1 MHPQGYNQNALV
13 RIMSPLPWHPQSP
26 SLSIDSRLT
35 SQVHQLPA
43 FWDPDPDMI
52 SIRALKR
59 LCLTSLYYT
68 ENSSRIIPQAQPY

>member
-13 RIMSPLPWHPQSP
+13 RIMSPLPWNPQSP

-43 FWDPDPDMI
+43 FWDHDPNMI

-59 LCLTSLYYT
+59 LCLTSLCLLALT
-68 ENSSRIIPQAQPY
+68 ILKIQVE

>member
-43 FWDPDPDMI
+43 FWDHDPDMI

-59 LCLTSLYYT
+59 LCLTSLCLLALT
-68 ENSSRIIPQAQPY
+68 ILKIQVE